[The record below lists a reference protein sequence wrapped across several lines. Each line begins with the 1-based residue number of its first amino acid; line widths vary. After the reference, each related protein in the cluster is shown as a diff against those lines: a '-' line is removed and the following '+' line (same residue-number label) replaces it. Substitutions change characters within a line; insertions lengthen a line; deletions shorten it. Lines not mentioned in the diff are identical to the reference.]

1 MCLGNSWGIDIGT
14 SGVRAVLYDK
24 NLTPIS
30 EAAKP
35 LSVLTPRPGWVEQNP
50 AIVLDAV
57 TSVDQGYCR
66 QGGPALSPSLTMG
79 FSCMMH
85 SLLVC
90 DKQLKPSDHAWLW
103 SDLRSTVTAKEL
115 KARYGLELY
124 HRTGCPTHPAFW
136 PSKLGW
142 LRQNQPTLWQ
152 SARYFLSSKTISS
165 TT

>member
-1 MCLGNSWGIDIGT
+1 MDVSGEFMGIDIGT
-14 SGVRAVLYDK
+14 SGVRAVIYDE

-30 EAAKP
+30 EATKP

-57 TSVDQGYCR
+57 TSAIKATADKA
-66 QGGPALSPSLTMG
+66 GPALSPSLTMG

-115 KARYGLELY
+115 RPDMASNYIIEL
-124 HRTGCPTHPAFW
+124 GVLP
-136 PSKLGW
+136 
-142 LRQNQPTLWQ
+142 
-152 SARYFLSSKTISS
+152 ISLLA
-165 TT
+165 